1 MSELRIDEHGTLLI
15 DGAWR
20 PIVTLGASVTDGD
33 LDVETRRPQEGS
45 ESEHVISGWTV
56 RSLEV
61 ELRIYERSG
70 HYGERW
76 RHAAALR
83 EVQTRRQPADARLPE
98 VWSFVGDLAA
108 ALDLRQVLVIGLDRL
123 TARSRRNDILCTL
136 RMLEVNPTIAIVT
149 AQASAAPADAPA
161 ESEQTTALTADDSE
175 YLTEALRQPAA
186 GDTP

>member
-20 PIVTLGASVTDGD
+20 PIVMLGASVTDGG
-33 LDVETRRPQEGS
+33 LDIETRRPQEGS
-45 ESEHVISGWTV
+45 QSEHVVSGWTV
-56 RSLEV
+56 RTLEV
-61 ELRIYERSG
+61 ELQIYERSG
-70 HYGERW
+70 RYRERW
-76 RHAAALR
+76 QHAAALR
-83 EVQTRRQPADARLPE
+83 EVQTRRQAADPSLPE

-108 ALDLRQVLVIGLDRL
+108 AFDLRQVLVTGLDRV

-161 ESEQTTALTADDSE
+161 EPEQTTALTADDSE
-175 YLTEALRQPAA
+175 YLSEALRPSTGADQP
-186 GDTP
+186 